1 MVSVF
6 WDKSS
11 RDSETRFYNN
21 GGEALEQIAQRG
33 GGCPLL
39 GDFQNQAGPGSG
51 QLDLSVDVP
60 VHRRGIRLSDL

>member
-33 GGCPLL
+33 GGCPVP
-39 GDFQNQAGPGSG
+39 GDIQGQAGSGSEQAVLAVG
-51 QLDLSVDVP
+51 AP
-60 VHRRGIRLSDL
+60 VHCREVGLDDI